1 MIRDAGF
8 EILGNKIVSDRPSGS
23 HVLALARKIPEMI
36 K

>member
-23 HVLALARKIPEMI
+23 HVLALARRFPK
-36 K
+36 